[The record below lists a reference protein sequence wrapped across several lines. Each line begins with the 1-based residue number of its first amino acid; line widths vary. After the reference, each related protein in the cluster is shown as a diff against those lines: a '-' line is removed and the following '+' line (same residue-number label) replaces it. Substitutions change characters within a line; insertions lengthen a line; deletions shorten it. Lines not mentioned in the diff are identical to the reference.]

1 MTSPPTGAAPLPR
14 KRRGVELVM
23 IVFALLI
30 SLGAYIIVG
39 LTMDGRIPPSLLGA
53 GTARRRQSRRRA
65 RAMRASGP
73 ARGHR

>member
-1 MTSPPTGAAPLPR
+1 
-14 KRRGVELVM
+14 M

-39 LTMDGRIPPSLLGA
+39 LTMNGRIPPSLLGA
-53 GTARRRQSRRRA
+53 GTARRRRSRRRA

-73 ARGHR
+73 ARGHQ

>member
-1 MTSPPTGAAPLPR
+1 
-14 KRRGVELVM
+14 M

-53 GTARRRQSRRRA
+53 GAARRRQAGTWSCPHRSGRA
-65 RAMRASGP
+65 RRSDETGP
-73 ARGHR
+73 